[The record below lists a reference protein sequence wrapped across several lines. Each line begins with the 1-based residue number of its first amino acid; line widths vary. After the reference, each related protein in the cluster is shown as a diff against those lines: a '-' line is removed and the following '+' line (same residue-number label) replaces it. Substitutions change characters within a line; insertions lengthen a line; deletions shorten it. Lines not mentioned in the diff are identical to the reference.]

1 MSTPA
6 FVVLVL
12 LAAVFARSAGRA
24 RRRRSG
30 WGVFLAWVLA
40 GFLSAFASVSFAIGL
55 LVLPLAVV
63 AIVAASRLA
72 VWPEVSGFVGGVGLA
87 AVLIALLSLG
97 EPDGYGAWFALGV
110 ASAVAATV
118 AFAALRRVTGVATPR
133 RR

>member
-12 LAAVFARSAGRA
+12 LAVIFARSVGRA

-30 WGVFLAWVLA
+30 WGVFLTWVLA

-63 AIVAASRLA
+63 AIVVASRLA
-72 VWPEVSGFVGGVGLA
+72 VWPEVSGFVGE
-87 AVLIALLSLG
+87 S
-97 EPDGYGAWFALGV
+97 AWRPSSSPSS
-110 ASAVAATV
+110 ASASPTDMAPGSCSASR
-118 AFAALRRVTGVATPR
+118 APSPR
-133 RR
+133 RSRSRRSAGSRV